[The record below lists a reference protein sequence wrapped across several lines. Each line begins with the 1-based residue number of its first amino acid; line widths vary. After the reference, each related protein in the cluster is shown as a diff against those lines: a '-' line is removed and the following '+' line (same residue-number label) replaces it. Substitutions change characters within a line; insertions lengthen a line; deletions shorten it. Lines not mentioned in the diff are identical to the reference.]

1 MPILGINYEKCT
13 ECASCEDAC
22 PRGFFERSEEKGR
35 MVFQDP
41 KRQCAL
47 CGQCIAQCP
56 EDAIIY
62 KNMGESFSFDGVEK
76 PETIVSYESILNFM
90 KAQRSIRHYKN
101 EKVSREVLK
110 KVLVAMQFAPTAQNN
125 RSENYLVLSD
135 EEKLKALSDAVEK
148 ELLMN
153 PATKAIYAD
162 SFAISEK
169 RYKIPIYFDA
179 PHVIFVS
186 SGLNIQNEDNT
197 IGIIVTYGRLAAQTL
212 GLGTCWNGWTQ
223 FAMSLN
229 PKLRDLVGIR
239 GEKIGVFT
247 MGYPDVTYYRTSPRI
262 MKPVKGLE

>member
-1 MPILGINYEKCT
+1 MPILGINYEKCAD
-13 ECASCEDAC
+13 CASCLDAC
-22 PRGFFERSEEKGR
+22 PRGLFDRSEEKGR
-35 MVFQDP
+35 IVFQDP
-41 KRQCAL
+41 KRQCNL
-47 CGQCIAQCP
+47 CGQCIAQCQ

-101 EKVSREVLK
+101 EKVSPEVLK

-125 RSENYLVLSD
+125 RTENYLVLSD

-148 ELLMN
+148 EVLMN
-153 PATKAIYAD
+153 PATKSMYAD
-162 SFAISEK
+162 AFAINEK

-179 PHVIFVS
+179 PHVIFVF
-186 SGLNIQNEDNT
+186 SGYSTQVEDNT

-223 FAMSLN
+223 FAMSVN

-239 GEKIGVFT
+239 GDKVGVFT
-247 MGYPDVTYYRTSPRI
+247 IGYRDVTYYRTSPRV
-262 MKPVKGLE
+262 MKSVKGLE